1 MSLKNFLNESGPK
14 SYYLAL
20 LQIINQ
26 LNDME
31 EQVNSLGSEINIAT
45 SQGLYKRNTV
55 PVHLMSLSDDLVKV
69 RMKAEAA
76 AKEAKKLK

>member
-1 MSLKNFLNESGPK
+1 MSLKTFLNESGPK

-20 LQIINQ
+20 LQMVNQ

-31 EQVNSLGSEINIAT
+31 NQVESLGSEINIAT
-45 SQGLYKRNTV
+45 SQGLYKKNV
-55 PVHLMSLSDDLVKV
+55 LAVHLMNLSDDLVKV
-69 RMKAEAA
+69 RNKVEAA